1 MKSLTRRDR
10 IVLSFV
16 LSLATFVGLFMALQF
31 SYYERYIPVE
41 PFVKPEVTT
50 VEEELLIDQQDV
62 SIVNGN
68 DEVRSLT
75 RDLNDSRTS
84 SSTEYNQNDAA
95 GDPYERA
102 KAYEQ
107 SLFDEAGG
115 VVERDKI
122 KREMDQRKQNQPHK
136 TDASAAKGNHGSGG
150 DQQFSGDVMVEFRL
164 DGRTAYDNNLW
175 HVRNPGYTCGYG
187 STGKVVVSIKV
198 DKGGKVV
205 EAQYEASKSSGA
217 NQCMIEQ
224 SVRYAKKSKF
234 NVKDSAPVQ
243 QSGFI
248 IYKFV
253 AQ

>member
-41 PFVKPEVTT
+41 PFFKPEVTT

-187 STGKVVVSIKV
+187 STGSSAVVNLL
-198 DKGGKVV
+198 
-205 EAQYEASKSSGA
+205 EEYL
-217 NQCMIEQ
+217 N
-224 SVRYAKKSKF
+224 
-234 NVKDSAPVQ
+234 
-243 QSGFI
+243 
-248 IYKFV
+248 
-253 AQ
+253 